1 LGCGSA
7 PKPSERRNAGGMRT
21 EKLYAAGVSFIQRFA
36 FSWVALAIGYGVGF
50 GVERVV
56 RALFLFGSETKAT
69 LFWFG
74 VFSLL
79 GWLVFGLP
87 VLVISPWRREFR
99 SVGISGL
106 VGGVVGVVLLT
117 GLAGAFSG
125 GEVWLHARGWELLG
139 IYGGYAFVI
148 GFVATGSYVW
158 LCGKL
163 LREQLP

>member
-1 LGCGSA
+1 MQGNG
-7 PKPSERRNAGGMRT
+7 RRNAGAMRT

-106 VGGVVGVVLLT
+106 VGGVVGAVLLT

-125 GEVWLHARGWELLG
+125 GDVWLHARGWELLG

-148 GFVATGSYVW
+148 GFAATGSYVW